1 MQASPRPPGPM
12 TAAAAQRQADYNKKQ
27 SFPLSPPTAR
37 PPSAFPLPSSVM
49 QNEPAPALRLQV
61 PNQPSRAAPGSARRP
76 LSASNGAPAS
86 GVSFS
91 PPPHPQPPGH
101 PQPDAQRKNPNYGAK
116 LYACNRHGVGKTKEG
131 VGGAHALC
139 GHFRWRLVPGAAPP
153 TSSLSHQRPRKH
165 THTPPAP
172 AHQSTLSCHARV
184 AGGAPRRSQ
193 SPGRR
198 LAFPSPSIAE
208 RAPGPR
214 AAGGPRRPQTVFPP
228 PSCRAFLPGGS
239 AGSQTRKMLSP
250 PACPRAPQPPKP
262 LAGNWQETPRC
273 GRRRG
278 AAGGQEQHA
287 GYGRPEDQG
296 TPGTGTGA

>member
-153 TSSLSHQRPRKH
+153 HLVSKSSAPSQTH
-165 THTPPAP
+165 THTPRPGTP
-172 AHQSTLSCHARV
+172 KHPLLSRAC
-184 AGGAPRRSQ
+184 RRW
-193 SPGRR
+193 
-198 LAFPSPSIAE
+198 
-208 RAPGPR
+208 
-214 AAGGPRRPQTVFPP
+214 
-228 PSCRAFLPGGS
+228 
-239 AGSQTRKMLSP
+239 GSQAQPEPGTP
-250 PACPRAPQPPKP
+250 PRVPFPQHRRARTG
-262 LAGNWQETPRC
+262 AA
-273 GRRRG
+273 RRRG
-278 AAGGQEQHA
+278 TQAPPDSLSTPILPCFPPGGL
-287 GYGRPEDQG
+287 RR
-296 TPGTGTGA
+296 